1 MSMEIGTDDN
11 PQHWH
16 EDIGDDVGNRLNW
29 LRAGVLGA
37 NDGIVSVAGIVMG
50 VAGATSERSPV
61 FVAGVAGLVAGALS
75 MAAGEY
81 VSVNAQRDS
90 EQAMLAL
97 EAQELERM
105 PETELRELAK
115 MYERK
120 GLSRETAKKVA
131 QELTDHDALAA
142 HADIEF
148 GIDPHNLTN
157 AWNAAFASMVAFT
170 IGALLPL
177 LVITLTPLSVRIWA
191 TVVDRRGRAGGGR
204 VRPGTAGLQPARPC
218 RRPQRRRWSSG
229 DGGHLLRRKPGRRA
243 HLRCGCSS
251 RCGRLRTPSSTWTSS
266 STYAAARPASGGH
279 RPSSSM

>member
-1 MSMEIGTDDN
+1 VSTEIGTDDE

-16 EDIGDDVGNRLNW
+16 DDIGEDVGNRLNW

-97 EAQELERM
+97 EAEELEKM
-105 PETELRELAK
+105 PKTELRELAK

-120 GLSRETAKKVA
+120 GLSRETARRVA
-131 QELTDHDALAA
+131 EELTEHDALAA
-142 HADIEF
+142 HAEAEF
-148 GIDPHNLTN
+148 GIDPDNLTN
-157 AWNAAFASMVAFT
+157 AWHAALASMVAFT
-170 IGALLPL
+170 VGALLPL
-177 LVITLTPLSVRIWA
+177 LAITVSPHAARVWVTVA
-191 TVVDRRGRAGGGR
+191 TVVIALSVAGFIQARLGMSPWRRAVARNVGGGL
-204 VRPGTAGLQPARPC
+204 VAMAI
-218 RRPQRRRWSSG
+218 
-229 DGGHLLRRKPGRRA
+229 
-243 HLRCGCSS
+243 
-251 RCGRLRTPSSTWTSS
+251 
-266 STYAAARPASGGH
+266 TYAVGAVVGTH
-279 RPSSSM
+279 V

>member
-1 MSMEIGTDDN
+1 MSAEIGTDEN

-61 FVAGVAGLVAGALS
+61 LVAGVAGLVAGALS
-75 MAAGEY
+75 MGAGEY
-81 VSVNAQRDS
+81 VSVSTQKDS
-90 EQAMLAL
+90 EKAMLAL
-97 EAQELERM
+97 EAEELERM
-105 PETELRELAK
+105 PETELRELVK

-148 GIDPHNLTN
+148 GIDPDNLTN
-157 AWNAAFASMVAFT
+157 PWHAAFASMIAFT
-170 IGALLPL
+170 VGGLLPL
-177 LVITLTPLSVRIWA
+177 LVITLSPVDVRTWA
-191 TVVDRRGRAGGGR
+191 TVVTVAVALAIAGVISARLGYSPWGKAVLRNVGGGLIAMS
-204 VRPGTAGLQPARPC
+204 V
-218 RRPQRRRWSSG
+218 
-229 DGGHLLRRKPGRRA
+229 
-243 HLRCGCSS
+243 
-251 RCGRLRTPSSTWTSS
+251 
-266 STYAAARPASGGH
+266 TYAVGALVGTH
-279 RPSSSM
+279 L